1 MPKFKTTSE
10 ALKIVHNKEQIR
22 NLGIIAHVDHGKT
35 TTSDSLLAATGM
47 LSPSVAGQAL
57 ALDYMELE
65 QSRQMTIK
73 AANVTLYYEKEGMP
87 YVINLI
93 DTPGHIDFTGKV
105 TRSLRAVDGAI
116 VVVDSVEGIMT
127 QTETVTRQALEE
139 RVRPVL
145 YINKI
150 DRLIKELRLNP
161 DQMQKWLFNIVA
173 DFNRLVETHAEKEYR
188 EKWKV
193 TIQDSMVAFGS
204 SKDKWG
210 FNSDLAKT
218 TGKGFKDIYNAY
230 TTGNPAD
237 LGKDLPLHEAL
248 LGMVVRHHPPPHVA
262 QAYRIPKIWSG
273 GDLTSDVGKALLAC
287 DENGPMVM
295 MVTNVVVDPAA
306 GLVGVGRLFSG
317 QIANGDEVYL
327 LNSKR
332 QGKIQSVQIFMG
344 FQREIVDTLHAGNI
358 PAILGLDIRSGET
371 ISTVKD
377 VVPFES
383 IHYVSEPVVTQAVE
397 AKHPR
402 DLPKLVEAM
411 RRLNIE
417 DPNLI
422 ITINQE
428 SGETLMAG
436 MGVLHL
442 EIATTMLQQQGLDI
456 ITSPPIT
463 NYREAIRTP
472 AGPIMSR
479 SPNRH
484 NKIFIKVEP
493 LASDIIELI
502 RKGELSD
509 TTDKKTI
516 VKLLRDH
523 GWDSDTSRTVV
534 TVDTRGNLLCEE
546 TKGVQFLQESMDSM
560 RSGFED
566 VMQNGPLAY
575 ELCRGIKVTLTHY
588 VPHEDP
594 AHRTYAQLMPATRRA
609 ILGAMLSGNPT
620 LLEPVLGIE
629 VKGPADQIGAITGVI
644 SGKRGK
650 LVNIEQREVLTI
662 VEGEIPAAETLDLSE
677 KMRGATA
684 GRAVWNTYFKLWQAV
699 PTNMLPVLVEQIRKR
714 KGLPVEPPKASE
726 FIDNE

>member
-1 MPKFKTTSE
+1 MPKFKSTSE
-10 ALKIVHNKEQIR
+10 ALKIVHNREQLR
-22 NLGIIAHVDHGKT
+22 NMGIIAHVDHGKT
-35 TTSDSLLAATGM
+35 TTADSLLAACGM

-65 QSRQMTIK
+65 QQRQMTIK
-73 AANVTLYYEKEGMP
+73 AANVTLYYEKDGKP

-139 RVRPVL
+139 RVRPVM

-173 DFNRLVETHAEKEYR
+173 DFNRLVETHAEPQYR
-188 EKWKV
+188 ELWKV
-193 TIQDSMVAFGS
+193 KIQDSMVAFGS

-210 FNSDLAKT
+210 FNADIAKA
-218 TGKGFKDIYNAY
+218 TGMGFKDIYEAY
-230 TTGNPAD
+230 TTGDPKT
-237 LGKDLPLHEAL
+237 LGAKMPLHEAL

-273 GDLTSDVGKALLAC
+273 GDLNSDVGKALLAC

-306 GLVGVGRLFSG
+306 GLVGTGRLFSG
-317 QIANGDEVYL
+317 QISNGDEVYL

-332 QGKIQSVQIFMG
+332 TGKIQSVQIFMG
-344 FQREIVDTLHAGNI
+344 FQREIVDTLPAGNI
-358 PAILGLDIRSGET
+358 PAVLGLDIRSGET
-371 ISTVKD
+371 ISALKD

-442 EIATTMLQQQGLDI
+442 EIATTMIQQQGLEI

-463 NYREAIRTP
+463 NYREAVRTG

-493 LASDIIELI
+493 LAPDIIELI

-509 TTDKKTI
+509 LTDKKTI

-534 TVDTRGNLLCEE
+534 TVDTKGNLLCEE

-575 ELCRGIKVTLTHY
+575 ELCRGVKVTLTHY

-609 ILGAMLSGNPT
+609 ILGAMLSANPT

-650 LVNIEQREVLTI
+650 LINIEQREVLTI
-662 VEGEIPAAETLDLSE
+662 VEGEIPAAETFDLSE

-699 PTNMLPVLVEQIRKR
+699 PTNMLQPLVQSIRKR
-714 KGLPVEPPKASE
+714 KGLPEEAPKASE